1 MEANFW
7 KFDHPW
13 TFPEVTRDPTKKL
26 DPIGSAVLTFIGQ
39 KQKHWHPDRL
49 SNKRQNGLIVR
60 AHDFWLFASFYNYN
74 FTSN

>member
-26 DPIGSAVLTFIGQ
+26 DPIGSAVLTFIGY
-39 KQKHWHPDRL
+39 KHTDRKVKFINRFDQFL
-49 SNKRQNGLIVR
+49 KLRLGL
-60 AHDFWLFASFYNYN
+60 DFFVSTKILP
-74 FTSN
+74 TDK